1 MRRIFIL
8 FLCATLSIG
17 SFAQRKKAVATSA
30 KEPQE
35 LSAAGLKRF
44 KTMLPATAKVMFI
57 DSVVVSKDDF
67 LRHIPLSKESGV
79 IRTADV
85 HADVPNQM
93 GIYENELGMRRIYA
107 KGDSAQSVLY
117 TQTRLS
123 DHWGAEAQITD
134 FNSQLYQH
142 QNDPFLAS
150 DGVTLYFSAEGSESM
165 GGRDIF
171 MSTFDSDK
179 AAWYKPQNVGL
190 PFNSTAND
198 YLLAID
204 DLDSLGWLVTDRR
217 QPKGKVCI
225 YTFVPT
231 ETRQNFNSDNLSD
244 KELMAYA
251 RLTSIKSTWHFGDRE
266 AAMRRLDELKRRNIA
281 KENNGQMMTFV
292 VNDNTVITAPSQFK
306 SNRSRML
313 YKQLGTLRQQEA
325 SLQATLA
332 AKRQAYHKGDK
343 TVANDILK
351 AEKLLEQWQH
361 DISDTEKNIR
371 LAELQ

>member
-1 MRRIFIL
+1 MRRIFFL

-57 DSVVVSKDDF
+57 DSVVVSKNDF

-150 DGVTLYFSAEGSESM
+150 DGVTLYFSAEGSESL

-171 MSTFDSDK
+171 MSSFDSDK

-251 RLTSIKSTWHFGDRE
+251 RLTSIKSTWRFGDRE

-281 KENNGQMMTFV
+281 KETNGQMMAFV

-351 AEKLLEQWQH
+351 AEKLLEQCQH
-361 DISDTEKNIR
+361 DLSDTEKNIR
-371 LAELQ
+371 LTELQ

>member
-57 DSVVVSKDDF
+57 DSVVVSKNDF

-150 DGVTLYFSAEGSESM
+150 DGVTLYFSAEGSESL

-171 MSTFDSDK
+171 MSSFDSDK

-251 RLTSIKSTWHFGDRE
+251 RLTSIKSTWHFGDQE

-281 KENNGQMMTFV
+281 KENNGQMMAFV

-351 AEKLLEQWQH
+351 AEKQLEQCQH
-361 DISDTEKNIR
+361 DLSDTEKNIR

>member
-57 DSVVVSKDDF
+57 DSVVVSKNDF

-150 DGVTLYFSAEGSESM
+150 DGVTLYFSAEGSESL

-171 MSTFDSDK
+171 MSSFDSDK

-281 KENNGQMMTFV
+281 KETNGQMMAFV

-351 AEKLLEQWQH
+351 AEKLLEQCQH
-361 DISDTEKNIR
+361 DISNTEKNIR

>member
-57 DSVVVSKDDF
+57 DSVVVSKNDF

-150 DGVTLYFSAEGSESM
+150 DGVTLYFSAEGSESL

-171 MSTFDSDK
+171 MSSFDSDK

-251 RLTSIKSTWHFGDRE
+251 WLTSIKSTWHFGDGE

-281 KENNGQMMTFV
+281 KENNGQMMAFV

-351 AEKLLEQWQH
+351 AEKQLEQCQH
-361 DISDTEKNIR
+361 DLSDTEKNIR

>member
-1 MRRIFIL
+1 MRRIFFL

-57 DSVVVSKDDF
+57 DSVVVSKNDF

-117 TQTRLS
+117 TQTRLG

-150 DGVTLYFSAEGSESM
+150 DGVTLYFSAEGSESL

-171 MSTFDSDK
+171 MSSFDSDK

-251 RLTSIKSTWHFGDRE
+251 RLTSIKSTWRFGDRE

-281 KENNGQMMTFV
+281 KETNGQMMAFV

-351 AEKLLEQWQH
+351 AEKLLEQCQH
-361 DISDTEKNIR
+361 DLSDTEKNIR
-371 LAELQ
+371 LTELQ

>member
-57 DSVVVSKDDF
+57 DSVVVSKNDF

-150 DGVTLYFSAEGSESM
+150 DGVTLYFSAEGSESL

-171 MSTFDSDK
+171 MSSFDSDK

-281 KENNGQMMTFV
+281 KENNGQMMAFV

-351 AEKLLEQWQH
+351 AEKQLEQCQH
-361 DISDTEKNIR
+361 DLSDTEKNIR

>member
-57 DSVVVSKDDF
+57 DSVVVSKNDF

-117 TQTRLS
+117 TQTRLG

-150 DGVTLYFSAEGSESM
+150 DGVTLYFSAEGSESL

-171 MSTFDSDK
+171 MSSFDSDK

-281 KENNGQMMTFV
+281 KENNGQMMAFV

-351 AEKLLEQWQH
+351 AEKLLEQCQH
-361 DISDTEKNIR
+361 DLSDTEKNIR
-371 LAELQ
+371 LTELQ